1 MENNNLNIYKLIN
14 KISFVV
20 YWLVMILTIIFESI
34 EKKGVATAL
43 LFTQI
48 IVYLPLT
55 ICVCFKKSIP
65 GTLILLVYSI
75 FNILFGGI
83 SLMSSIMVD
92 EFVLINLLSSIS
104 LLVNSIFMFN
114 LSISALRKRAK
125 PANILLYILA
135 PIYIVL
141 NIISFFL
148 FEEKDLLLDI
158 LSLLTTIILAV
169 IVSIFYK
176 MVEDEEIVIF
186 K

>member
-1 MENNNLNIYKLIN
+1 MENNNLNIYKSIN
-14 KISFVV
+14 KISFFI
-20 YWLVMILTIIFESI
+20 YWLVMIFTIIFESI
-34 EKKGVATAL
+34 KKEGFATAL

-55 ICVCFKKSIP
+55 GSVCFKKSIP

-83 SLMSSIMVD
+83 SLMSSVMVD
-92 EFVLINLLSSIS
+92 EFVLINFLSAIS

-135 PIYIVL
+135 PIYIIL

-169 IVSIFYK
+169 IVPVFYK

>member
-1 MENNNLNIYKLIN
+1 
-14 KISFVV
+14 
-20 YWLVMILTIIFESI
+20 
-34 EKKGVATAL
+34 
-43 LFTQI
+43 
-48 IVYLPLT
+48 
-55 ICVCFKKSIP
+55 
-65 GTLILLVYSI
+65 
-75 FNILFGGI
+75 
-83 SLMSSIMVD
+83 
-92 EFVLINLLSSIS
+92 
-104 LLVNSIFMFN
+104 MFN

-135 PIYIVL
+135 PIYIIL

-169 IVSIFYK
+169 IVPVFYK